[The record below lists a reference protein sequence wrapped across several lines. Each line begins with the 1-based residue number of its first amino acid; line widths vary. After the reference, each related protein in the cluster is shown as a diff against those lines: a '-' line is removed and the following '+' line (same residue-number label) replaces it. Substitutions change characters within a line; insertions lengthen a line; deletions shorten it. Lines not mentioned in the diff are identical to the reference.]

1 MHWPAYWWVFPL
13 TFFVLMAGMWVY
25 ALKRGPRGWR
35 WWSMPG
41 TAGSGY
47 DDAGRRSPNGSGDST
62 LDVLNRRLA
71 QGEID
76 KREYEEIRAAIA
88 DAE

>member
-1 MHWPAYWWVFPL
+1 
-13 TFFVLMAGMWVY
+13 
-25 ALKRGPRGWR
+25 
-35 WWSMPG
+35 MPG